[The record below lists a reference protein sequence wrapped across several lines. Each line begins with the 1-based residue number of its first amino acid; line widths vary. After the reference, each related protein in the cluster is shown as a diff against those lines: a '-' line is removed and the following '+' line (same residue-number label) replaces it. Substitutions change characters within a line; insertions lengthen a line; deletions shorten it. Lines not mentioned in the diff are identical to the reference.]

1 VQSNNNAFSH
11 NLLYVAVVTGLLALA
26 PLSSAVA
33 APLTGKIQ
41 TEAQAQAVKTWRDQ
55 VKKLGAPSEGCFRV
69 TYPSTIFEKHA
80 CGTGTTYV
88 ATPRSAAKHALAA
101 GNTGNDYYAQAAK
114 PIQSATGSFPA
125 VTGVTSVTSV
135 YPNNEGSSS
144 GEYTLQLNTNMAEG
158 SAALCKADGQQ
169 SGCYVWE
176 QFVYGTNQGNNNQP
190 TVLIQTWLFPANP
203 ADETASEVDNMTC
216 PSGWTLST
224 EGGGCYHNAVS
235 TQTVPLIAASDLA
248 NATLEGAVDG
258 KGNDT
263 GYLTFIDSS
272 TGKPTTEVVS
282 QSDTVADFAANW
294 NGAEFNVVGD
304 GGGSNANFNGGSSIT
319 VKLAV
324 DDGSNSAPT
333 CAGGPSG
340 GQFSGATGEGN
351 NLNLGT
357 CSATAGTTSASPYVE
372 FTESNSSSSGWGF

>member
-1 VQSNNNAFSH
+1 VQSNKRAFTH
-11 NLLYVAVVTGLLALA
+11 NMLYVAVVTGLLTLA
-26 PLSSAVA
+26 PLSSASA
-33 APLTGKIQ
+33 ASLTDKVQ
-41 TEAQAQAVKTWRDQ
+41 AEAQARAVKSWHDQ

-69 TYPSTIFEKHA
+69 TYPSTVFVKHA
-80 CGTGTTYV
+80 CGSGTVYV
-88 ATPRSAAKHALAA
+88 ATPRSAAKHTLAA
-101 GNTGNDYYAQAAK
+101 GGTGNDYYAQASK
-114 PIQSATGSFPA
+114 PIQSATGSFPS
-125 VTGVTSVTSV
+125 VTSVSSITSV

-158 SAALCKADGQQ
+158 SNALCKADGQK

-176 QFVYGTNQGNNNQP
+176 QFVYGTNQGNNNAP
-190 TVLIQTWLFPANP
+190 TVLIQTWLFPSNP
-203 ADETASEVDNMTC
+203 ATETASEVDGMTC

-224 EGGGCYHNAVS
+224 QGGGCYHNAVS
-235 TQTVPLIAASDLA
+235 TATVPLIAIADLA
-248 NATLEGAVDG
+248 SATLEGAVQAN
-258 KGNDT
+258 GNDT
-263 GYLTFIDSS
+263 GYLTFTDSN

-304 GGGSNANFNGGSSIT
+304 GGGSNANFNNGASVT

-324 DDGSNSAPT
+324 DDGSSSGLT

-340 GQFSGATGEGN
+340 SQFSGATGEGN
-351 NLNLGT
+351 NLNLGS
-357 CSATAGTTSASPYVE
+357 CSTTAGTSSASPYIE